1 MRPLRSHRTCNPGD
15 LKMTRE
21 ETKRDVHHL
30 YGHWRR
36 RMASRDSC
44 SKALL
49 FYNWLRSIDTGILS
63 FGAFGPG
70 AIHKHIAV
78 WVEEWEK
85 GPVAHR
91 IEH

>member
-1 MRPLRSHRTCNPGD
+1 
-15 LKMTRE
+15 MTRE

-30 YGHWRR
+30 YEHWQR

-49 FYNWLRSIDTGILS
+49 FYNWLGSMDTGILS
-63 FGAFGPG
+63 FGTFGPG
-70 AIHKHIAV
+70 AIHQHIAA

-85 GPVAHR
+85 EPVAHR
-91 IEH
+91 TEH